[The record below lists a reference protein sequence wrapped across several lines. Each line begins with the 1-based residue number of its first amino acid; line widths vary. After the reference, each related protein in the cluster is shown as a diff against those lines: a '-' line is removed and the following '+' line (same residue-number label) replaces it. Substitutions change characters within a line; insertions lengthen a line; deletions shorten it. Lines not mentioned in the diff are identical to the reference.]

1 MDRETRRNLR
11 EAKIKRRKN
20 IFKSLNHWS
29 DDIPVEEGYF
39 ENGNY
44 LNGIN
49 GGLCKKTNWKKRHS
63 HYRRKHGYGKGMDYK
78 PHDQR
83 QIDKESDQEEEVFLD
98 GDTTR

>member
-29 DDIPVEEGYF
+29 DDIPFEEGYF

-49 GGLCKKTNWKKRHS
+49 GGFCKKTN
-63 HYRRKHGYGKGMDYK
+63 
-78 PHDQR
+78 
-83 QIDKESDQEEEVFLD
+83 
-98 GDTTR
+98 